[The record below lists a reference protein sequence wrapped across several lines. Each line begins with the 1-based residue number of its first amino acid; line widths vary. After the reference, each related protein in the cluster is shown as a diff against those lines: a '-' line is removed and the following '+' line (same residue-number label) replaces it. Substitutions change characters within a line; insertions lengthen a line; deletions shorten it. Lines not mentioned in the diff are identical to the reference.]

1 MQIQQ
6 YAKFWKYT
14 VVYLL
19 MHKWP
24 NWQLVRNRLNEQ
36 LNHFSDYSM
45 MEAGRAET
53 RQESRSNLCT
63 QKCHLRYIFLISADS
78 CSKGLIFQGRGEI
91 IPLFATPERH
101 SPPFE

>member
-36 LNHFSDYSM
+36 LNHFSDYG
-45 MEAGRAET
+45 GR
-53 RQESRSNLCT
+53 
-63 QKCHLRYIFLISADS
+63 D
-78 CSKGLIFQGRGEI
+78 GRNQTGI
-91 IPLFATPERH
+91 KK
-101 SPPFE
+101 